1 MYRQKIFTLLI
12 LFFLVSFISLNAN
25 DVTYQYR
32 SYHLMNKILENQNY
46 CIEAFEGDKI
56 FIRPE
61 NIIST
66 NQGLFIKVNEEEL
79 YKLPL
84 IKFNKKGHYIQ
95 GIINKDINLLKANK
109 AKKEKTKGP
118 CPNCEVNTD
127 GNGYCRNKGC
137 PLCGFKV
144 L

>member
-1 MYRQKIFTLLI
+1 MYRQNIFSLLI
-12 LFFLVSFISLNAN
+12 LFFLFSFVSLNAN
-25 DVTYQYR
+25 DATYQYR
-32 SYHLMNKILENQNY
+32 SYHLMDKILENQNY
-46 CIEAFEGDKI
+46 CIEAFEGNKI

-66 NQGLFIKVNEEEL
+66 NQGLFIKVNEKEL

-84 IKFNKKGHYIQ
+84 IKFNKRGHYIE
-95 GIINKDINLLKANK
+95 GVEDINLLKANK
-109 AKKEKTKGP
+109 SKEEKTKGP
-118 CPNCEVNTD
+118 CPYCEVKTD
-127 GNGYCRNKGC
+127 KYGYCRNDDC

>member
-1 MYRQKIFTLLI
+1 MYRQKIFSFLI

-25 DVTYQYR
+25 AVIYQSC
-32 SYHLMNKILENQNY
+32 SYHLMDKIIENQSY
-46 CIEAFEGDKI
+46 CIEAFEGNKI

-84 IKFNKKGHYIQ
+84 IKFNKKGHYIEC
-95 GIINKDINLLKANK
+95 IINEDINLLKTTK
-109 AKKEKTKGP
+109 SKEEKTKGP
-118 CPNCEVNTD
+118 CPNCEVKTD
-127 GNGYCRNKGC
+127 KHGYCRNKKC
-137 PLCGFKV
+137 MLCGFKV